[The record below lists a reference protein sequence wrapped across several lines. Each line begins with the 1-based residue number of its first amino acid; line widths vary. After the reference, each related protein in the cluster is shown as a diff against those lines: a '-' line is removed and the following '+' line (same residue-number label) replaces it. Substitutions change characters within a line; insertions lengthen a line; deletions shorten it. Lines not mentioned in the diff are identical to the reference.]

1 MSCTNEQN
9 KNMKGII
16 LSMNNLPYK
25 RSSKESILQYAH
37 RLKEK
42 TFKEIL
48 LSDPNITD
56 EDRALLIAYY
66 NNPRSKGSLGQL
78 IEKHFFFYDIN
89 SKSEADFNEVG
100 IELKVTPYTIKSN
113 GSLRAKERLVL
124 TIINY
129 MKDYEEENFLKSHV
143 YEKCALMLLVYYLY
157 EPNKERLDYLI
168 NYIKLFQFPE
178 EDLEIIKNDY
188 KIIINKIKNGKAEE
202 ISEGDTN
209 YLGACTKG
217 ANANSL
223 REQPF
228 SNEKAMQR
236 AFCLKNSYMSY
247 IINHYIINKT
257 EEYESVI
264 KDSNILKEKTL
275 EQYIISKL
283 EPYYNQDIEFL
294 KNKFNIPYQ
303 VTNKSFTYLLA
314 KGMLEVVNEKI
325 EEFEKA
331 NIKIKAIRLR
341 PDGMPKE
348 SMSFPTFKYTEII
361 KENWLDSELYE
372 TFSTT
377 KYLFMIYQYIDENTL
392 IFKKAMFW
400 NVPEKDLNTEIKR
413 VWEDTIQKI
422 KNNEYDNLPK
432 ISESSI
438 LHVRP
443 HGQNSN
449 DTYPTPDGKRATKKC
464 FWLNASYIK
473 KQIEESED

>member
-1 MSCTNEQN
+1 MD
-9 KNMKGII
+9 
-16 LSMNNLPYK
+16 NLPYIK
-25 RSSKESILQYAH
+25 SSKESIENYALN
-37 RLKEK
+37 LKEK
-42 TFKEIL
+42 TFKDVL
-48 LSDPNITD
+48 LNDPNITN
-56 EDRALLIAYY
+56 EDRSLLFEYY

-89 SKSEADFNEVG
+89 SKSEADFNEAGV
-100 IELKVTPYTIKSN
+100 ELKVTPYTIKAN
-113 GSLRAKERLVL
+113 GDLRAKERLVL

-129 MKDYEEENFLKSHV
+129 MKDYEEEDFLRSHV
-143 YEKCALMLLVYYLY
+143 YEKCALMLLIYYLY
-157 EPNKERLDYLI
+157 EPNKDRLDYVI

-188 KIIINKIKNGKAEE
+188 KIIIDKIKKGKAEE

-228 SNEKAMQR
+228 SDKKAMQR

-247 IINHYIINKT
+247 ILNHYIVNKT
-257 EEYESVI
+257 EKYESVI
-264 KDSNILKEKTL
+264 KDAKILKEQTL

-283 EPYYNQDIEFL
+283 QPYYNQDIEFL
-294 KNKFNIPYQ
+294 KHKFNIPYK
-303 VTNKSFTYLLA
+303 VSNKSFTYLLA
-314 KGMLEVVNEKI
+314 KRMLEVVNEKI

-361 KENWLDSELYE
+361 NENWLDSELYE

-377 KYLFMIYQYIDENTL
+377 KYLFMIYQYLDDNTL

-413 VWEDTIQKI
+413 VWENTVEKI

-432 ISESSI
+432 ISESPI

-443 HGQNSN
+443 HGQNKN
-449 DTYPTPDGKRATKKC
+449 DTYPTLDGKNSTKKC

-473 KQIEESED
+473 KQIESEN

>member
-1 MSCTNEQN
+1 MD
-9 KNMKGII
+9 
-16 LSMNNLPYK
+16 NLPYIK
-25 RSSKESILQYAH
+25 SSKESIENYALN
-37 RLKEK
+37 LKEK
-42 TFKEIL
+42 TFKDVL
-48 LSDPNITD
+48 LNDPNITN
-56 EDRALLIAYY
+56 EDRSLLFEYY

-89 SKSEADFNEVG
+89 SKSEADFNEAGV
-100 IELKVTPYTIKSN
+100 ELKVTPYTIKAN
-113 GSLRAKERLVL
+113 GDLRAKERLVL

-129 MKDYEEENFLKSHV
+129 MKDYEEEDFLRSHV
-143 YEKCALMLLVYYLY
+143 YEKCALMLLIYYLY
-157 EPNKERLDYLI
+157 EPNKDRLDYVI

-188 KIIINKIKNGKAEE
+188 KIIIDKIKKGKAEE

-228 SNEKAMQR
+228 SDKKAMQR

-247 IINHYIINKT
+247 ILNHYIVNKT
-257 EEYESVI
+257 EKYESVI
-264 KDSNILKEKTL
+264 KDAKILKEQTL

-283 EPYYNQDIEFL
+283 QPYYNQDIEFL
-294 KNKFNIPYQ
+294 KHKFNIPYQ
-303 VTNKSFTYLLA
+303 ASNKSFTYLLA

-348 SMSFPTFKYTEII
+348 SMSFPTFKYTEIV
-361 KENWLDSELYE
+361 KEDWLDSELYE

-377 KYLFMIYQYIDENTL
+377 RYLFMIYQYLDENTL
-392 IFKKAMFW
+392 ILKKAMFW

-413 VWEDTIQKI
+413 VWEDTVKKI
-422 KNNEYDNLPK
+422 RNNEYDNLPK
-432 ISESSI
+432 ISESPI

-443 HGQNSN
+443 HARNAK
-449 DTYPTPDGKRATKKC
+449 DTYPTLDGKKAIKKC
-464 FWLNASYIK
+464 FWLNANYIK
-473 KQIEESED
+473 QQIEN

>member
-1 MSCTNEQN
+1 MD
-9 KNMKGII
+9 
-16 LSMNNLPYK
+16 NLPYK
-25 RSSKESILQYAH
+25 RSSKESIVQYALN
-37 RLKEK
+37 LKEK
-42 TFKEIL
+42 TFKDVL
-48 LSDPNITD
+48 LNDPNITD
-56 EDRALLIAYY
+56 EDRAVLFEYY
-66 NNPRSKGSLGQL
+66 NNPKSKGSLGQL

-89 SKSEADFNEVG
+89 SNSEADFNEAGV
-100 IELKVTPYTIKSN
+100 ELKVTPYTIKSN
-113 GSLRAKERLVL
+113 GDLRAKERLVL

-129 MKDYEEENFLKSHV
+129 MKDYKEEDFLKSHV
-143 YEKCALMLLVYYLY
+143 YEKCALMLLIYYLY

-168 NYIKLFQFPE
+168 NYVKLFQFPE

-188 KIIINKIKNGKAEE
+188 KIIIDKIKNGKAEE

-228 SNEKAMQR
+228 STEKAMQR

-247 IINHYIINKT
+247 ILNHYIVNKT
-257 EEYESVI
+257 EKYETVI
-264 KDSNILKEKTL
+264 KDANILKEQTL

-283 EPYYNQDIEFL
+283 KPYYNQDIEFL
-294 KNKFNIPYQ
+294 KHKFNIPYQ
-303 VTNKSFTYLLA
+303 ITNKSFTYLLA

-348 SMSFPTFKYTEII
+348 SMSFPTFKYTEIV
-361 KENWLDSELYE
+361 KETWLDSELYE

-377 KYLFMIYQYIDENTL
+377 KYLFMIYQYEDENTL

-413 VWEDTIQKI
+413 VWEDTIERI
-422 KNNEYDNLPK
+422 KNNEYDNLPR
-432 ISESSI
+432 ISESPI

-443 HGQNSN
+443 HSRNAQ
-449 DTYPTPDGKRATKKC
+449 DTYLTLDGKQAIKKC

-473 KQIEESED
+473 QQIESEI

>member
-1 MSCTNEQN
+1 MTQ
-9 KNMKGII
+9 
-16 LSMNNLPYK
+16 LPYDK
-25 RSSKESILQYAH
+25 TSCKSIENYAMSL
-37 RLKEK
+37 REK
-42 TFKEIL
+42 TFRDVL
-48 LSDPNITD
+48 LNDPNITD
-56 EDRALLIAYY
+56 EDRTILFEYY
-66 NNPRSKGSLGQL
+66 NDYRTKGSLGQL

-89 SKSEADFNEVG
+89 NNSEADFNEAGV
-100 IELKVTPYTIKSN
+100 ELKVSPYIIKSN
-113 GSLRAKERLVL
+113 GDLRAKERLVL

-129 MKDYEEENFLKSHV
+129 MKDYEEDDFLKSHV
-143 YEKCALMLLVYYLY
+143 YEKCSLMLLIYYLY

-188 KIIINKIKNGKAEE
+188 KIIINKIKDGKAEE

-228 SNEKAMQR
+228 SNVKAMQR

-247 IINHYIINKT
+247 ILNHYIVNKT
-257 EEYESVI
+257 EEFESVV
-264 KDSNILKEKTL
+264 KNSNILKKQSL
-275 EQYIISKL
+275 ENYIISKL
-283 EPYYNQDIEFL
+283 KPYYNQDIEFL
-294 KNKFNIPYQ
+294 KNKFNIPYM
-303 VTNKSFTYLLA
+303 VSNKSFTYLLA
-314 KGMLEVVNEKI
+314 KGMLNVVNEKI

-348 SMSFPTFKYTEII
+348 SMSFPAFKYTEII
-361 KENWLDSELYE
+361 NEEWLDSELYE

-377 KYLFMIYQYIDENTL
+377 KYLFMIYQYIDDDTL

-400 NVPEKDLNTEIKR
+400 NVPQNDLNSEIKN
-413 VWEDTIQKI
+413 VWETTVERI

-438 LHVRP
+438 IHVRP
-443 HGQNSN
+443 HAQNSN
-449 DTYPTPDGKRATKKC
+449 DTYPTPDGKQAIKKC

>member
-1 MSCTNEQN
+1 MD
-9 KNMKGII
+9 
-16 LSMNNLPYK
+16 NLPYIK
-25 RSSKESILQYAH
+25 SSKESIENYALNL
-37 RLKEK
+37 REK
-42 TFKEIL
+42 TFRDVL
-48 LSDPNITD
+48 LNDPNITN
-56 EDRALLIAYY
+56 EHRRLLFKYY
-66 NNPRSKGSLGQL
+66 NNPKSKGSLGQL

-89 SKSEADFNEVG
+89 SKSEADFNEAGV
-100 IELKVTPYTIKSN
+100 ELKVTPYTIKAN
-113 GSLRAKERLVL
+113 GNLRAKERLVL

-129 MKDYEEENFLKSHV
+129 MKDYEEEDFLKSHV
-143 YEKCALMLLVYYLY
+143 YEKCALMLLIYYLY
-157 EPNKERLDYLI
+157 EPNKNRLDYMI

-188 KIIINKIKNGKAEE
+188 KTIIDKIKNGKAEE
-202 ISEGDTN
+202 ISESDTN

-228 SNEKAMQR
+228 SNKKAMQR

-247 IINHYIINKT
+247 ILNHYIVNKT
-257 EEYESVI
+257 EKYESVI
-264 KDSNILKEKTL
+264 KNVKVLKKQTL

-283 EPYYNQDIEFL
+283 QPYYNQNIEIL

-303 VTNKSFTYLLA
+303 VSNKSFTYLLA

-348 SMSFPTFKYTEII
+348 SMSFPNFKYTEII
-361 KENWLDSELYE
+361 KEKWLDSELYE

-377 KYLFMIYQYIDENTL
+377 KYLFMIYQYSDDNTL
-392 IFKKAMFW
+392 VFKKAMFW

-413 VWEDTIQKI
+413 VWENTVKKI
-422 KNNEYDNLPK
+422 KNNEYDDLPK
-432 ISESSI
+432 MSESPI

-443 HGQNSN
+443 HAKNAR
-449 DTYPTPDGKRATKKC
+449 DTYHTLDGKQVIKKC
-464 FWLNASYIK
+464 FWLNSSYIK
-473 KQIEESED
+473 QQIGGE

>member
-1 MSCTNEQN
+1 MD
-9 KNMKGII
+9 
-16 LSMNNLPYK
+16 NLPYIK
-25 RSSKESILQYAH
+25 SSKDSIAQYALN
-37 RLKEK
+37 LKEK
-42 TFKEIL
+42 TFKDVL
-48 LSDPNITD
+48 LNDPNITD
-56 EDRALLIAYY
+56 EDRAILFEYY

-89 SKSEADFNEVG
+89 SKSEADFNEAGV
-100 IELKVTPYTIKSN
+100 ELKVTPYTIKSN
-113 GSLRAKERLVL
+113 GDLRAKERLVL

-129 MKDYEEENFLKSHV
+129 MKDYEEEDFLKSHV
-143 YEKCALMLLVYYLY
+143 YEKCALMLLIYYLY

-178 EDLEIIKNDY
+178 EDLQIIKNDY
-188 KIIINKIKNGKAEE
+188 KIIIDKIKSGKAAE

-247 IINHYIINKT
+247 ILNHYIVNKT

-264 KDSNILKEKTL
+264 KDANILKEKTL

-283 EPYYNQDIEFL
+283 ELYYNQDIEFL
-294 KNKFNIPYQ
+294 KHKFDIPYK

-314 KGMLEVVNEKI
+314 KRMLEVVNEKI

-377 KYLFMIYQYIDENTL
+377 KYLFMVYQYIDDDTL

-413 VWEDTIQKI
+413 VWTETVSRI

-443 HGQNSN
+443 HGQNAN
-449 DTYPTPDGKRATKKC
+449 DTYPTPDGKKATKKC

-473 KQIEESED
+473 KQIESEN

>member
-1 MSCTNEQN
+1 MD
-9 KNMKGII
+9 
-16 LSMNNLPYK
+16 NLPYIK
-25 RSSKESILQYAH
+25 SSKESIENYALN
-37 RLKEK
+37 LKEK
-42 TFKEIL
+42 TFKDVL
-48 LSDPNITD
+48 LNDPNITN
-56 EDRALLIAYY
+56 EDRSLLFEYY

-89 SKSEADFNEVG
+89 SKSEADFNEAGV
-100 IELKVTPYTIKSN
+100 ELKVTPYTIKAN
-113 GSLRAKERLVL
+113 GDLRAKERLVL

-129 MKDYEEENFLKSHV
+129 MKDYEEEDFLRSHV
-143 YEKCALMLLVYYLY
+143 YEKCALMLLIYYLY
-157 EPNKERLDYLI
+157 EPNKNRLDYII

-188 KIIINKIKNGKAEE
+188 KIIIDKIKKGKAEE

-228 SNEKAMQR
+228 SDKKAMQR
-236 AFCLKNSYMSY
+236 AFCLKTSY
-247 IINHYIINKT
+247 ISYILNHYIVNKT
-257 EEYESVI
+257 EKYESVI
-264 KDSNILKEKTL
+264 KDAKILKEQTL

-283 EPYYNQDIEFL
+283 QPYYNQDIEFL
-294 KNKFNIPYQ
+294 KHKFNIPYQ
-303 VTNKSFTYLLA
+303 VSNKSFTYLLA

-361 KENWLDSELYE
+361 NENWLDSELYE

-377 KYLFMIYQYIDENTL
+377 KYLFMIYQYLDDNTL
-392 IFKKAMFW
+392 VFKKAMFW

-413 VWEDTIQKI
+413 VWENTVEKI

-432 ISESSI
+432 ISESPI

-443 HGQNSN
+443 HGQNKN
-449 DTYPTPDGKRATKKC
+449 DTYPTLDGKNFTKKC

-473 KQIEESED
+473 KQIESEN

>member
-1 MSCTNEQN
+1 MD
-9 KNMKGII
+9 
-16 LSMNNLPYK
+16 NLPYIK
-25 RSSKESILQYAH
+25 SSKESIENYALNL
-37 RLKEK
+37 REK
-42 TFKEIL
+42 TFKDVL
-48 LSDPNITD
+48 LNDPNITN
-56 EDRALLIAYY
+56 EDRSLLFEYY

-89 SKSEADFNEVG
+89 SKSEADFNEAGV
-100 IELKVTPYTIKSN
+100 ELKVTPYTKKAN
-113 GSLRAKERLVL
+113 GDLRAKERLVL

-129 MKDYEEENFLKSHV
+129 MKDYEEEDFLKSHV
-143 YEKCALMLLVYYLY
+143 YEKCALMLLIYYLY
-157 EPNKERLDYLI
+157 EPNKDRLDYVI

-188 KIIINKIKNGKAEE
+188 KIIIDKIKKGKAEE

-228 SNEKAMQR
+228 SDKKAMQR

-247 IINHYIINKT
+247 ILNHYIVNKT
-257 EEYESVI
+257 EKYESVI
-264 KDSNILKEKTL
+264 KDAKILREQTL

-283 EPYYNQDIEFL
+283 QPYYNQDIEFL
-294 KNKFNIPYQ
+294 KHKFNIPYQ
-303 VTNKSFTYLLA
+303 VSNKSFTYLLA

-361 KENWLDSELYE
+361 NENWLDSELYE

-377 KYLFMIYQYIDENTL
+377 KYLFMIYQYLDDNTL
-392 IFKKAMFW
+392 VFKKAMFW

-413 VWEDTIQKI
+413 VWENTVEKI

-432 ISESSI
+432 ISESPI

-443 HGQNSN
+443 HGQNKN
-449 DTYPTPDGKRATKKC
+449 DTYPTLDGKNSTKKC

-473 KQIEESED
+473 QQIEEN

>member
-1 MSCTNEQN
+1 MD
-9 KNMKGII
+9 
-16 LSMNNLPYK
+16 NLPYIK
-25 RSSKESILQYAH
+25 NSKESIENYALNL
-37 RLKEK
+37 REK
-42 TFKEIL
+42 TFKDVL
-48 LSDPNITD
+48 LNDPNITN
-56 EDRALLIAYY
+56 EDRSLLFEYY

-89 SKSEADFNEVG
+89 SKSEADFNEAGV
-100 IELKVTPYTIKSN
+100 ELKVTPYTIKAN
-113 GSLRAKERLVL
+113 GDLRAKERLVL

-129 MKDYEEENFLKSHV
+129 MKDYEEEDFLRSHV
-143 YEKCALMLLVYYLY
+143 YEKCALMLLIYYLY
-157 EPNKERLDYLI
+157 EPNKDRLDYVI
-168 NYIKLFQFPE
+168 NYIKLFQIPE

-188 KIIINKIKNGKAEE
+188 KIIIDKIKKGKAEE

-228 SNEKAMQR
+228 SDKKAMQR

-247 IINHYIINKT
+247 ILNHYIVNKT
-257 EEYESVI
+257 EKYESVI
-264 KDSNILKEKTL
+264 KDAKILKEQTL

-283 EPYYNQDIEFL
+283 QPYYNQDIEFL
-294 KNKFNIPYQ
+294 KHKFNIPYQ
-303 VTNKSFTYLLA
+303 ASNKSFTYLLA

-348 SMSFPTFKYTEII
+348 SMSFPTFKYTEIV
-361 KENWLDSELYE
+361 KEDWLDSELYE

-377 KYLFMIYQYIDENTL
+377 RYLFMIYQYLDENTL

-413 VWEDTIQKI
+413 VWEDTVKKI
-422 KNNEYDNLPK
+422 RNNEYDNLPK
-432 ISESSI
+432 ISESPI

-443 HGQNSN
+443 HARNAK
-449 DTYPTPDGKRATKKC
+449 DTYPTLDGKKAIKKC
-464 FWLNASYIK
+464 FWLNANYIK
-473 KQIEESED
+473 QQIEN

>member
-1 MSCTNEQN
+1 
-9 KNMKGII
+9 
-16 LSMNNLPYK
+16 MNNFPYDRTSK
-25 RSSKESILQYAH
+25 SSIEKYALD
-37 RLKEK
+37 LKSK
-42 TFKEIL
+42 TFKDVIINN
-48 LSDPNITD
+48 PNID
-56 EDRALLIAYY
+56 NEEKALWIEHY
-66 NNPRSKGSLGQL
+66 NNPRNKGNLGNL
-78 IEKHFFFYDIN
+78 IEKHYFFYDN
-89 SKSEADFNEVG
+89 NTSPEPDFNEAGV
-100 IELKVTPYTIKSN
+100 ELKVTPYLVKSN
-113 GSLRAKERLVL
+113 GDLKAKERLVL

-143 YEKCALMLLVYYLY
+143 YEKCALMLLIYYLY
-157 EPNKERLDYLI
+157 EQNKERLDYLI

-188 KIIINKIKNGKAEE
+188 KIIIDKIKNGKAEE
-202 ISEGDTN
+202 ISESDTN
-209 YLGACTKG
+209 YLAACTKG

-228 SNEKAMQR
+228 STQKAMQR

-247 IINHYIINKT
+247 ILNHYLVNKT

-264 KDSNILKEKTL
+264 KDTSILKEQTL
-275 EQYIISKL
+275 EQYIIKKL

-294 KNKFNIPYQ
+294 KNKFDIPYQ

-314 KGMLEVVNEKI
+314 KGMLEVINEKI

-331 NIKIKAIRLR
+331 NIKVKAIRLR

-348 SMSFPTFKYTEII
+348 SMSFPAFKYTEIV
-361 KENWLDSELYE
+361 KETWLDSELYE

-377 KYLFMIYQYIDENTL
+377 KYLFMIYQYLDDNTL

-413 VWEDTIQKI
+413 VWEETILRI
-422 KNNEYDNLPK
+422 KNNDYDNLPK

-443 HGQNSN
+443 HARNAH
-449 DTYPTPDGKRATKKC
+449 DTYPTLDGKKAIKKC
-464 FWLNASYIK
+464 FWLNADYIK
-473 KQIEESED
+473 KQIEGD

>member
-1 MSCTNEQN
+1 MD
-9 KNMKGII
+9 
-16 LSMNNLPYK
+16 NLPYIK
-25 RSSKESILQYAH
+25 SSKESIENYALN
-37 RLKEK
+37 LKEK
-42 TFKEIL
+42 TFKDVL
-48 LSDPNITD
+48 LNDPNITN
-56 EDRALLIAYY
+56 EDRSLLFEYY

-89 SKSEADFNEVG
+89 SKSEADFNEAGV
-100 IELKVTPYTIKSN
+100 ELKVTPYTKKAN
-113 GSLRAKERLVL
+113 GDLRAKERLVL

-129 MKDYEEENFLKSHV
+129 MKDYEEEDFLRSHV
-143 YEKCALMLLVYYLY
+143 YEKCALMLLIYYLY
-157 EPNKERLDYLI
+157 EPNKDRLDYVI

-188 KIIINKIKNGKAEE
+188 KIIIDKIKKGKAEE

-228 SNEKAMQR
+228 SDKKAMQR

-247 IINHYIINKT
+247 ILNHYIVNKT
-257 EEYESVI
+257 EKYESVI
-264 KDSNILKEKTL
+264 KDAKILKEQTL

-283 EPYYNQDIEFL
+283 QPYYNQDIEFL
-294 KNKFNIPYQ
+294 KHKFNIPYQ
-303 VTNKSFTYLLA
+303 ASNKSFTYLLA

-348 SMSFPTFKYTEII
+348 SMSFPTFKYTEIV
-361 KENWLDSELYE
+361 KEDWLDSELYE

-377 KYLFMIYQYIDENTL
+377 RYLFMIYQYLDENTL

-413 VWEDTIQKI
+413 VWEDTVKKI
-422 KNNEYDNLPK
+422 RNNEYDNLPK
-432 ISESSI
+432 ISESPI

-443 HGQNSN
+443 HARNAK
-449 DTYPTPDGKRATKKC
+449 DTYPTLDGKKAIKKC
-464 FWLNASYIK
+464 FWLNANYIK
-473 KQIEESED
+473 QQIEN

>member
-1 MSCTNEQN
+1 MD
-9 KNMKGII
+9 
-16 LSMNNLPYK
+16 NLPYIK
-25 RSSKESILQYAH
+25 SSKESIENYALNL
-37 RLKEK
+37 REK
-42 TFKEIL
+42 TFKDVL
-48 LSDPNITD
+48 LNDPNITN
-56 EDRALLIAYY
+56 EDRSLLFEYY

-89 SKSEADFNEVG
+89 SKSEADFNEAGV
-100 IELKVTPYTIKSN
+100 ELKVTPYTKKAN
-113 GSLRAKERLVL
+113 GDLRAKERLVL

-129 MKDYEEENFLKSHV
+129 MKDYEEEDFLKSHV
-143 YEKCALMLLVYYLY
+143 YEKCALMLLIYYLY
-157 EPNKERLDYLI
+157 ESNKDRLDYVI

-188 KIIINKIKNGKAEE
+188 KIIIDKIKKGKAEE

-228 SNEKAMQR
+228 SDKKAMQR

-247 IINHYIINKT
+247 ILNHYIVNKT
-257 EEYESVI
+257 EKYESVI
-264 KDSNILKEKTL
+264 KDAKILREQTL

-283 EPYYNQDIEFL
+283 QPYYNQDIEFL
-294 KNKFNIPYQ
+294 KHKFNIPYQ
-303 VTNKSFTYLLA
+303 VSNKSFTYLLA

-361 KENWLDSELYE
+361 NKNWLDSELYE

-377 KYLFMIYQYIDENTL
+377 KYLFMIYQYLDDNTL
-392 IFKKAMFW
+392 VFKKAMFW

-413 VWEDTIQKI
+413 VWENTVEKI

-432 ISESSI
+432 ISESPI

-443 HGQNSN
+443 HGQNKN
-449 DTYPTPDGKRATKKC
+449 DTYPTLDGKNSTKKC

-473 KQIEESED
+473 QQIEEN

>member
-1 MSCTNEQN
+1 MD
-9 KNMKGII
+9 
-16 LSMNNLPYK
+16 NLPYIK
-25 RSSKESILQYAH
+25 SSKESIENYALN
-37 RLKEK
+37 LKEK
-42 TFKEIL
+42 TFKYVL
-48 LSDPNITD
+48 LNYPNITN
-56 EDRALLIAYY
+56 EDRSLLFEYY

-89 SKSEADFNEVG
+89 SKSEADFNEAGV
-100 IELKVTPYTIKSN
+100 ELKVTPYTIKAN
-113 GSLRAKERLVL
+113 GDLRAKERLVL

-129 MKDYEEENFLKSHV
+129 MKDYEEEDFLRSHV
-143 YEKCALMLLVYYLY
+143 YEKCALMLLIYYLY
-157 EPNKERLDYLI
+157 EPNKDRLDYVI

-188 KIIINKIKNGKAEE
+188 KIIIDKIKNGKAEE
-202 ISEGDTN
+202 ISESDTN

-223 REQPF
+223 RDQPF
-228 SNEKAMQR
+228 STEKAMQR

-247 IINHYIINKT
+247 IINHYIVNKT

-264 KDSNILKEKTL
+264 KDANILKEQTL

-294 KNKFNIPYQ
+294 KHKFNIPYQ

-314 KGMLEVVNEKI
+314 KSMLEVVNEKI

-348 SMSFPTFKYTEII
+348 SMSFPTFKYTEIV
-361 KENWLDSELYE
+361 KETWLDSELYE

-377 KYLFMIYQYIDENTL
+377 KYLFMIYQYVDEDTL

-413 VWEDTIQKI
+413 VWENTIERI
-422 KNNEYDNLPK
+422 KNNEYDNLPR
-432 ISESSI
+432 ISESPI

-443 HGQNSN
+443 HARNAQ
-449 DTYPTPDGKRATKKC
+449 DTYLTLDGKQAIKKC

-473 KQIEESED
+473 QQIESEN

>member
-1 MSCTNEQN
+1 MD
-9 KNMKGII
+9 
-16 LSMNNLPYK
+16 NLPYV
-25 RSSKESILQYAH
+25 RSSKESIIQYALN
-37 RLKEK
+37 LKEK
-42 TFKEIL
+42 TFKDVL
-48 LSDPNITD
+48 LNDPNITD
-56 EDRALLIAYY
+56 EDRALLFEYY

-89 SKSEADFNEVG
+89 SKSEADFNEAGV
-100 IELKVTPYTIKSN
+100 ELKVTPYTKKAN
-113 GSLRAKERLVL
+113 GDLRAKERLVL

-129 MKDYEEENFLKSHV
+129 MKDYAEEDFLKSHV
-143 YEKCALMLLVYYLY
+143 YEKCALMLLIYYLY
-157 EPNKERLDYLI
+157 EPNKDRLDYVI
-168 NYIKLFQFPE
+168 NYIKIFQIPE

-188 KIIINKIKNGKAEE
+188 KIIIDKIKNGKAEE

-228 SNEKAMQR
+228 SDKKAMQR

-247 IINHYIINKT
+247 ILNHYIVNKA
-257 EEYESVI
+257 EKYESVI
-264 KDSNILKEKTL
+264 KDAKILREQTL
-275 EQYIISKL
+275 EQYIINKL
-283 EPYYNQDIEFL
+283 QPYYNQDIEFL
-294 KNKFNIPYQ
+294 KHKFNIPYQ
-303 VTNKSFTYLLA
+303 ASNKSFTYLLA

-361 KENWLDSELYE
+361 NENWLGSELYE

-377 KYLFMIYQYIDENTL
+377 KYLFMIYQYLDDNTL
-392 IFKKAMFW
+392 VFKKAMFW

-413 VWEDTIQKI
+413 VWEETVMRI
-422 KNNEYDNLPK
+422 KQNKYDSLPK
-432 ISESSI
+432 ISESTI

-443 HGQNSN
+443 HAQNSN
-449 DTYPTPDGKRATKKC
+449 DTYPTLDGKNAIKKC
-464 FWLNASYIK
+464 FWLNANYIK
-473 KQIEESED
+473 KQIEEN

>member
-1 MSCTNEQN
+1 MD
-9 KNMKGII
+9 
-16 LSMNNLPYK
+16 NLPYIK
-25 RSSKESILQYAH
+25 SSKESIENYALNL
-37 RLKEK
+37 REK
-42 TFKEIL
+42 TFKDVL
-48 LSDPNITD
+48 LNDPNITN
-56 EDRALLIAYY
+56 EDRSLLFEYY
-66 NNPRSKGSLGQL
+66 NNPKSKGSLGQL

-89 SKSEADFNEVG
+89 SKSEADFNEAGV
-100 IELKVTPYTIKSN
+100 ELKVTPYTKKAN
-113 GSLRAKERLVL
+113 GNLRAKERLVL

-129 MKDYEEENFLKSHV
+129 MKDYEEEDFLKSHV
-143 YEKCALMLLVYYLY
+143 YEKCALMLLIYYLY
-157 EPNKERLDYLI
+157 EPNKNRLDYII

-188 KIIINKIKNGKAEE
+188 KIIIDKIKKGKAEE

-228 SNEKAMQR
+228 SDKKAMQR

-247 IINHYIINKT
+247 ILNRYIVNKT
-257 EEYESVI
+257 EKYESVI
-264 KDSNILKEKTL
+264 KDAKILKEQTL

-283 EPYYNQDIEFL
+283 QPYYNQDIEFL
-294 KNKFNIPYQ
+294 KHKFNIPYK
-303 VTNKSFTYLLA
+303 VSNKSFTYLLA
-314 KGMLEVVNEKI
+314 KRMLEVVNEKI

-361 KENWLDSELYE
+361 NENWLDSELYE

-377 KYLFMIYQYIDENTL
+377 KYLFMIYQYLDDNTL

-413 VWEDTIQKI
+413 VWENTVEKI
-422 KNNEYDNLPK
+422 KNNKYDNLPK
-432 ISESSI
+432 ISESPI

-443 HGQNSN
+443 HGQNKN
-449 DTYPTPDGKRATKKC
+449 DTYPTLDGKNSTKKC

-473 KQIEESED
+473 KQIESEN

>member
-1 MSCTNEQN
+1 MD
-9 KNMKGII
+9 
-16 LSMNNLPYK
+16 NLPYIK
-25 RSSKESILQYAH
+25 SSKESIENYALN
-37 RLKEK
+37 LKEK
-42 TFKEIL
+42 TFKDVL
-48 LSDPNITD
+48 LNDPNITN
-56 EDRALLIAYY
+56 EDRSLLFEYY

-89 SKSEADFNEVG
+89 SKSEADFNEAGV
-100 IELKVTPYTIKSN
+100 ELKVTPYTIKAN
-113 GSLRAKERLVL
+113 GDLRAKERLVL

-129 MKDYEEENFLKSHV
+129 MKDYEEEDFLRSHV
-143 YEKCALMLLVYYLY
+143 YEKCALMLLIYYLY
-157 EPNKERLDYLI
+157 EPNKYRLDYVI

-188 KIIINKIKNGKAEE
+188 KIIIDKIKNGKAEE
-202 ISEGDTN
+202 ISESDTN

-228 SNEKAMQR
+228 SDKKAMQR

-247 IINHYIINKT
+247 ILNHYIVNKT
-257 EEYESVI
+257 EKYESVI
-264 KDSNILKEKTL
+264 KDAKILKEQTL

-283 EPYYNQDIEFL
+283 QPYYNQDIEFL
-294 KNKFNIPYQ
+294 KHKFNIPYQ
-303 VTNKSFTYLLA
+303 ASNKSFTYLLA
-314 KGMLEVVNEKI
+314 KGMLEVINEKI

-348 SMSFPTFKYTEII
+348 SMSFPTFKYTEIV
-361 KENWLDSELYE
+361 KEDWLDSELYE

-377 KYLFMIYQYIDENTL
+377 RYLFMIYQYLDENTL

-413 VWEDTIQKI
+413 VWEDTVKKI
-422 KNNEYDNLPK
+422 RNNEYDNLPK
-432 ISESSI
+432 ISESPI

-443 HGQNSN
+443 HARNAK
-449 DTYPTPDGKRATKKC
+449 DTYPTLDGKKAIKKC
-464 FWLNASYIK
+464 FWLNANYIK
-473 KQIEESED
+473 QQIEN

>member
-1 MSCTNEQN
+1 MD
-9 KNMKGII
+9 
-16 LSMNNLPYK
+16 NLPYIK
-25 RSSKESILQYAH
+25 SSKESIENYALN
-37 RLKEK
+37 LKEK
-42 TFKEIL
+42 TFKDVL
-48 LSDPNITD
+48 LNDPNITN
-56 EDRALLIAYY
+56 EDRSLLFEYY

-89 SKSEADFNEVG
+89 SKSEADFNEAGV
-100 IELKVTPYTIKSN
+100 ELKVTPYTIKAN
-113 GSLRAKERLVL
+113 GDLRAKERLVL

-129 MKDYEEENFLKSHV
+129 MKDYKEEDFLRSHV
-143 YEKCALMLLVYYLY
+143 YEKCALMLLIYYLY
-157 EPNKERLDYLI
+157 EPNKDRLDYVI

-188 KIIINKIKNGKAEE
+188 KIIIDKIKKGKAEE

-228 SNEKAMQR
+228 SDKKAMQR

-247 IINHYIINKT
+247 ILNHYIVNKT
-257 EEYESVI
+257 DEYESVI
-264 KDSNILKEKTL
+264 KDSNILKKQSL
-275 EQYIISKL
+275 EEYIISKL

-294 KNKFNIPYQ
+294 KHKFNIPYT
-303 VTNKSFTYLLA
+303 VNNKSFTYLLA
-314 KGMLEVVNEKI
+314 KGMLNVVNEKI

-331 NIKIKAIRLR
+331 NIKIKAIRLKA
-341 PDGMPKE
+341 DGTPKE
-348 SMSFPTFKYTEII
+348 SISFPSFKYTEIV
-361 KENWLDSELYE
+361 KEEWPNSELYE

-377 KYLFMIYQYIDENTL
+377 KYLFMIYQFLDDNTL

-413 VWEDTIQKI
+413 VWEETVMRI
-422 KNNEYDNLPK
+422 KQNKYDSLPK
-432 ISESSI
+432 ISESTI

-443 HGQNSN
+443 HAQNSN
-449 DTYPTPDGKRATKKC
+449 DTYPTLDGKNAIKKC
-464 FWLNASYIK
+464 FWLNANYIK
-473 KQIEESED
+473 KQIEEN

>member
-1 MSCTNEQN
+1 MN
-9 KNMKGII
+9 K
-16 LSMNNLPYK
+16 LPYDK
-25 RSSKESILQYAH
+25 TSSDSIETYALT
-37 RLKEK
+37 LKEK
-42 TFKEIL
+42 TFKDVL
-48 LSDPNITD
+48 LNDPNITN
-56 EDRALLIAYY
+56 EDRALLFEYY

-89 SKSEADFNEVG
+89 SKSEADFNEAGV
-100 IELKVTPYTIKSN
+100 ELKVTPYTIKAN
-113 GSLRAKERLVL
+113 GDLRAKERLVL

-129 MKDYEEENFLKSHV
+129 MKDYTEADFLKSHV
-143 YEKCALMLLVYYLY
+143 YEKCELMLLIYYLY

-168 NYIKLFQFPE
+168 NYIKLFKFPA
-178 EDLEIIKNDY
+178 EDLEIIKKDY
-188 KIIINKIKNGKAEE
+188 KIIIDKIKAGKAEE
-202 ISEGDTN
+202 ISESDTN

-223 REQPF
+223 REQPY
-228 SNEKAMQR
+228 SDVKAMQR
-236 AFCLKNSYMSY
+236 AFCLKSSYMSY
-247 IINHYIINKT
+247 ILNHYIVNKT

-264 KDSNILKEKTL
+264 KDASILKEQTL
-275 EQYIISKL
+275 EQYIINKL
-283 EPYYNQDIEFL
+283 KVYYNQDIEFL
-294 KNKFNIPYQ
+294 KLKFNIPYQ

-314 KGMLEVVNEKI
+314 KCMLDVVNEKI

-348 SMSFPTFKYTEII
+348 SMSFPTFKYTEIV

-377 KYLFMIYQYIDENTL
+377 KYLFMIYQYIDDDTL

-400 NVPEKDLNTEIKR
+400 NVPEKDLNSEIKR
-413 VWEDTIQKI
+413 VWENTVEKI
-422 KNNEYDNLPK
+422 RNNEYDNLPK
-432 ISESSI
+432 ISESPI

-443 HGQNSN
+443 HAQNRN
-449 DTYPTPDGKRATKKC
+449 DTYPTLDGKQAIKKC

>member
-1 MSCTNEQN
+1 MD
-9 KNMKGII
+9 K
-16 LSMNNLPYK
+16 LPYIK
-25 RSSKESILQYAH
+25 SSKESITQYALN
-37 RLKEK
+37 LKGK
-42 TFKEIL
+42 TFKYVL
-48 LSDPNITD
+48 LNDPNITEKD
-56 EDRALLIAYY
+56 KIALFEYY
-66 NNPRSKGSLGQL
+66 NNPKSKGSLGQL

-89 SKSEADFNEVG
+89 SKSEADFNEAG
-100 IELKVTPYTIKSN
+100 IELKVTPYTVKSN
-113 GSLRAKERLVL
+113 GDLRAKERLVL

-129 MKDYEEENFLKSHV
+129 MKDYKEENFLKSHV
-143 YEKCALMLLVYYLY
+143 YEKCALMLLVYYLH
-157 EPNKERLDYLI
+157 EPNKDRLDYLI

-188 KIIINKIKNGKAEE
+188 KIIIDKIKSGKADE

-217 ANANSL
+217 ANATSL

-228 SNEKAMQR
+228 SNKKAMQR
-236 AFCLKNSYMSY
+236 AFCLKTSYMSY
-247 IINHYIINKT
+247 ILNHYIVNKT
-257 EEYESVI
+257 DEYEAVI
-264 KDSNILKEKTL
+264 KDANILKEQTL
-275 EQYIISKL
+275 EQYIINKL
-283 EPYYNQDIEFL
+283 EPYYNQNIEFL
-294 KNKFNIPYQ
+294 RQKFNIPYQ

-314 KGMLEVVNEKI
+314 KGMLEIVNEKI

-348 SMSFPTFKYTEII
+348 SMSFPSFKYTEIV

-372 TFSTT
+372 AFSTN
-377 KYLFMIYQYIDENTL
+377 KYLFMIYQYIDKNTL

-413 VWEDTIQKI
+413 VWENTIKRI
-422 KNNEYDNLPK
+422 KNNEYNNLPK
-432 ISESSI
+432 ISESHI

-443 HGQNSN
+443 HARNAQ
-449 DTYPTPDGKRATKKC
+449 DTYPTLDGKKAIKKC

-473 KQIEESED
+473 QQIEKD

>member
-1 MSCTNEQN
+1 MD
-9 KNMKGII
+9 
-16 LSMNNLPYK
+16 NLPYIK
-25 RSSKESILQYAH
+25 SSKESIENYALN
-37 RLKEK
+37 LKEK
-42 TFKEIL
+42 TFKDVL
-48 LSDPNITD
+48 LNDPNITN
-56 EDRALLIAYY
+56 EDRSLLFEYY

-89 SKSEADFNEVG
+89 SKSEADFNEAGV
-100 IELKVTPYTIKSN
+100 ELKVTPYTIKAN
-113 GSLRAKERLVL
+113 GDLRAKERLVL

-129 MKDYEEENFLKSHV
+129 MKDYEEEDFLRSHV
-143 YEKCALMLLVYYLY
+143 YEKCALMLLIYYLY
-157 EPNKERLDYLI
+157 EPNKDRLDYVI

-188 KIIINKIKNGKAEE
+188 KIIIDKIKKGKAEE

-228 SNEKAMQR
+228 SDKKAMQR

-247 IINHYIINKT
+247 ILNHYIVNKT
-257 EEYESVI
+257 EKYESVI
-264 KDSNILKEKTL
+264 KDAKILKEQTL

-283 EPYYNQDIEFL
+283 QPYYNQDIEFL
-294 KNKFNIPYQ
+294 KHKFNIPYQ
-303 VTNKSFTYLLA
+303 ASNKSFTYLLA

-348 SMSFPTFKYTEII
+348 SMSFPTFKYTEIV
-361 KENWLDSELYE
+361 KEDWLDSELYE
-372 TFSTT
+372 TFSTNR
-377 KYLFMIYQYIDENTL
+377 YLFMIYQYLDENTL

-413 VWEDTIQKI
+413 VWEDTVKKI
-422 KNNEYDNLPK
+422 RNNEYDNLPK
-432 ISESSI
+432 ISESPI

-443 HGQNSN
+443 HARNAK
-449 DTYPTPDGKRATKKC
+449 DTYPTLDGKKAIKKC
-464 FWLNASYIK
+464 FWLNANYIK
-473 KQIEESED
+473 QQIEN

>member
-1 MSCTNEQN
+1 MD
-9 KNMKGII
+9 
-16 LSMNNLPYK
+16 NLPYIK
-25 RSSKESILQYAH
+25 SSKESIENYALN
-37 RLKEK
+37 LKEK
-42 TFKEIL
+42 TFKDVL
-48 LSDPNITD
+48 LNDPNITN
-56 EDRALLIAYY
+56 EDRSLLFEYY

-89 SKSEADFNEVG
+89 SKSEADFNEAGV
-100 IELKVTPYTIKSN
+100 ELKVTPYTIKAN
-113 GSLRAKERLVL
+113 GDLRAKERLVL

-129 MKDYEEENFLKSHV
+129 MKDYEEEDFLRSHV
-143 YEKCALMLLVYYLY
+143 YEKCALMLLIYYLY
-157 EPNKERLDYLI
+157 EPNKDRLDYVT

-188 KIIINKIKNGKAEE
+188 KIIIDKIKKGKAEE

-228 SNEKAMQR
+228 SDKKAMQR

-247 IINHYIINKT
+247 ILNHYIVNKT
-257 EEYESVI
+257 EKYESVI
-264 KDSNILKEKTL
+264 KDAKILKEQTL

-283 EPYYNQDIEFL
+283 QPYYNQDIEFL
-294 KNKFNIPYQ
+294 KHKFNIPYQ
-303 VTNKSFTYLLA
+303 ASNKSFTYLLA

-348 SMSFPTFKYTEII
+348 SMSFPTFKYTEIV
-361 KENWLDSELYE
+361 KEDWLDSKLYE

-377 KYLFMIYQYIDENTL
+377 RYLFMIYQYLDENTL

-413 VWEDTIQKI
+413 VWEDTVKKI
-422 KNNEYDNLPK
+422 RNNEYDNLPK
-432 ISESSI
+432 ISESPI

-443 HGQNSN
+443 HARNAK
-449 DTYPTPDGKRATKKC
+449 DTYPTLDGKKAIKKC
-464 FWLNASYIK
+464 FWLNANYIK
-473 KQIEESED
+473 QQIEN

>member
-1 MSCTNEQN
+1 MD
-9 KNMKGII
+9 
-16 LSMNNLPYK
+16 NLPYIK
-25 RSSKESILQYAH
+25 SSKESIENYALN
-37 RLKEK
+37 LKEK
-42 TFKEIL
+42 TFKDVL
-48 LSDPNITD
+48 LNDPNITN
-56 EDRALLIAYY
+56 EDRSLLFEYY

-89 SKSEADFNEVG
+89 SKSEADFNEAGV
-100 IELKVTPYTIKSN
+100 ELKVTPYTIKAN
-113 GSLRAKERLVL
+113 GDLRAKERLVL

-129 MKDYEEENFLKSHV
+129 MKDYEEEDFLRSHV
-143 YEKCALMLLVYYLY
+143 YEKCALMLLIYYLY
-157 EPNKERLDYLI
+157 EPNKYRLDYVI

-188 KIIINKIKNGKAEE
+188 KIIIDKIKKGKAEE

-228 SNEKAMQR
+228 SDKKAMQR

-247 IINHYIINKT
+247 ILNHYIVNKT
-257 EEYESVI
+257 EKYESVI
-264 KDSNILKEKTL
+264 KDAKILKEQTL

-283 EPYYNQDIEFL
+283 QPYYNQDIEFL
-294 KNKFNIPYQ
+294 KHKFNIPYQ
-303 VTNKSFTYLLA
+303 ASNKSFTYLLA
-314 KGMLEVVNEKI
+314 KGMLEVINEKI

-348 SMSFPTFKYTEII
+348 SMSFPTFKYTEIV
-361 KENWLDSELYE
+361 KEDWLDSELYE

-377 KYLFMIYQYIDENTL
+377 RYLFMIYQYLDENTL

-413 VWEDTIQKI
+413 VWEDTVKKI
-422 KNNEYDNLPK
+422 RNNEYDNLPK
-432 ISESSI
+432 ISESPI

-443 HGQNSN
+443 HARNAK
-449 DTYPTPDGKRATKKC
+449 DTYPTLDGKKAIKKC
-464 FWLNASYIK
+464 FWLNANYIK
-473 KQIEESED
+473 QQIEN

>member
-1 MSCTNEQN
+1 MD
-9 KNMKGII
+9 
-16 LSMNNLPYK
+16 NLPYIK
-25 RSSKESILQYAH
+25 SSKESIENYALN
-37 RLKEK
+37 LKEK
-42 TFKEIL
+42 TFKDVL
-48 LSDPNITD
+48 LNDPNITN
-56 EDRALLIAYY
+56 EDRSLLFEYY

-89 SKSEADFNEVG
+89 SKSEADFNEAGV
-100 IELKVTPYTIKSN
+100 ELKVTPYTIKAN
-113 GSLRAKERLVL
+113 GDLRAKERLVL

-129 MKDYEEENFLKSHV
+129 MKDYEEEDFLRSHV
-143 YEKCALMLLVYYLY
+143 YEKCALMLLIYYLY
-157 EPNKERLDYLI
+157 EPNKARLDYVI

-188 KIIINKIKNGKAEE
+188 KIIIDKIKKGKAEE

-228 SNEKAMQR
+228 SDKKAMQR

-247 IINHYIINKT
+247 ILNHYIVNKT
-257 EEYESVI
+257 EKYESVI
-264 KDSNILKEKTL
+264 KDAKILREQTL

-283 EPYYNQDIEFL
+283 QPYYNQDIEFL
-294 KNKFNIPYQ
+294 KHKFNIPYQ
-303 VTNKSFTYLLA
+303 VSNKSFTYLLA

-361 KENWLDSELYE
+361 NENWLDSELYE

-377 KYLFMIYQYIDENTL
+377 KYLFMIYQYLDDNTL
-392 IFKKAMFW
+392 VFKKAMFW

-413 VWEDTIQKI
+413 VWENTVEKI

-432 ISESSI
+432 ISESPI

-443 HGQNSN
+443 HGQNKN
-449 DTYPTPDGKRATKKC
+449 DTYPTLDGKNSTKKC

-473 KQIEESED
+473 QQIEEN

>member
-1 MSCTNEQN
+1 MD
-9 KNMKGII
+9 
-16 LSMNNLPYK
+16 NLPYIK
-25 RSSKESILQYAH
+25 SSKESIENYALN
-37 RLKEK
+37 LKEK
-42 TFKEIL
+42 TFKDVL
-48 LSDPNITD
+48 LNDPNITN
-56 EDRALLIAYY
+56 EDRSLLFEYY
-66 NNPRSKGSLGQL
+66 NNPRFKGSLGQL

-89 SKSEADFNEVG
+89 SKSEADFNEAGV
-100 IELKVTPYTIKSN
+100 ELKVTPYTIKAN
-113 GSLRAKERLVL
+113 GDLRAKERLVL

-129 MKDYEEENFLKSHV
+129 MKDYEEEDFLRSHV
-143 YEKCALMLLVYYLY
+143 YEKCALMLLIYYLY
-157 EPNKERLDYLI
+157 EPNKDRLDYVI
-168 NYIKLFQFPE
+168 NYIKLFQFSE

-188 KIIINKIKNGKAEE
+188 KIIIDKIKKGKAEE

-228 SNEKAMQR
+228 SDKKAMQR

-247 IINHYIINKT
+247 ILNHYIVNKT
-257 EEYESVI
+257 EKYESVI
-264 KDSNILKEKTL
+264 KDAKILKEQTL

-283 EPYYNQDIEFL
+283 QPYYNQDIEFL
-294 KNKFNIPYQ
+294 KHKFNIPYQ
-303 VTNKSFTYLLA
+303 ASNKSFTYLLA

-348 SMSFPTFKYTEII
+348 SMSFPTFKYTEIV
-361 KENWLDSELYE
+361 KEDWLDSELYE

-377 KYLFMIYQYIDENTL
+377 RYLFMIYQYLDENTL

-413 VWEDTIQKI
+413 VWEDTVKKI
-422 KNNEYDNLPK
+422 RNNEYDNLPK
-432 ISESSI
+432 ISESPI

-443 HGQNSN
+443 HARNAK
-449 DTYPTPDGKRATKKC
+449 DTYPTLDGKKAIKKC
-464 FWLNASYIK
+464 FWLNANYIK
-473 KQIEESED
+473 QQIEN

>member
-1 MSCTNEQN
+1 MD
-9 KNMKGII
+9 
-16 LSMNNLPYK
+16 NLPYIK
-25 RSSKESILQYAH
+25 SSKESIENYALN
-37 RLKEK
+37 LKEK
-42 TFKEIL
+42 TFKDVL
-48 LSDPNITD
+48 LNDPNITN
-56 EDRALLIAYY
+56 EDRSLLFEYY

-89 SKSEADFNEVG
+89 SKSEADFNEAGV
-100 IELKVTPYTIKSN
+100 ELKVTPYTIKAN
-113 GSLRAKERLVL
+113 GDLRAKERLVL

-129 MKDYEEENFLKSHV
+129 MKDYEEEDFLRSHV
-143 YEKCALMLLVYYLY
+143 YEKCALMLLIYYLY
-157 EPNKERLDYLI
+157 EPNKYRLDYVI

-188 KIIINKIKNGKAEE
+188 KIIIDKIKKGKAEE

-228 SNEKAMQR
+228 SDKKAMQR

-247 IINHYIINKT
+247 ILNHYIVNKT
-257 EEYESVI
+257 EKYESVI
-264 KDSNILKEKTL
+264 KDAKILKEQTL

-283 EPYYNQDIEFL
+283 QPYYNQDIEFL
-294 KNKFNIPYQ
+294 KHKFNIPYQ
-303 VTNKSFTYLLA
+303 ASNKSFTYLLA

-348 SMSFPTFKYTEII
+348 SMSFPTFKYTEIV
-361 KENWLDSELYE
+361 KEDWLDSELYE

-377 KYLFMIYQYIDENTL
+377 RYLFMIYQYLDENTL

-413 VWEDTIQKI
+413 VWDDTVKKI
-422 KNNEYDNLPK
+422 RNNEYDNLPK
-432 ISESSI
+432 ISESPI

-443 HGQNSN
+443 HARNAK
-449 DTYPTPDGKRATKKC
+449 DTYPTLDGKKAIKKC
-464 FWLNASYIK
+464 FWLNANYIK
-473 KQIEESED
+473 QQIEN

>member
-1 MSCTNEQN
+1 
-9 KNMKGII
+9 
-16 LSMNNLPYK
+16 MNNLPYI
-25 RSSKESILQYAH
+25 RSSKESIENYALN
-37 RLKEK
+37 LKEK
-42 TFKEIL
+42 TFKDVL
-48 LSDPNITD
+48 LNDPNITD
-56 EDRALLIAYY
+56 EDRSLLFEYY

-89 SKSEADFNEVG
+89 SKSEADFNEAGV
-100 IELKVTPYTIKSN
+100 ELKVTPYTVKSN
-113 GSLRAKERLVL
+113 GDLRAKERLVL

-129 MKDYEEENFLKSHV
+129 MKDYEEEDFLKSHV
-143 YEKCALMLLVYYLY
+143 YEKCALMLLIYYLY
-157 EPNKERLDYLI
+157 EPNKDRLDYLI

-188 KIIINKIKNGKAEE
+188 KIIIDKIKNGKAEE

-228 SNEKAMQR
+228 SDKKAMQR

-247 IINHYIINKT
+247 ILNHYIINKT
-257 EEYESVI
+257 EKYESVI
-264 KDSNILKEKTL
+264 KDAKILKEQTL

-283 EPYYNQDIEFL
+283 QPYYNQDIEFL
-294 KNKFNIPYQ
+294 KHKFNIPYQ
-303 VTNKSFTYLLA
+303 VSNKSFTYLLA

-348 SMSFPTFKYTEII
+348 SMSFPTFKYTEIV
-361 KENWLDSELYE
+361 KEDWLDSELYE

-377 KYLFMIYQYIDENTL
+377 RYLFMIYQYLDEDTL
-392 IFKKAMFW
+392 IFKNAMFW

-413 VWEDTIQKI
+413 VWADTVEKI
-422 KNNEYDNLPK
+422 KNNEYDDLPK
-432 ISESSI
+432 ISESPI

-443 HGQNSN
+443 HARNAR
-449 DTYPTPDGKRATKKC
+449 DTYPTLDGKQAIKKC
-464 FWLNASYIK
+464 FWLNANYIK
-473 KQIEESED
+473 KQIEEN

>member
-1 MSCTNEQN
+1 MD
-9 KNMKGII
+9 
-16 LSMNNLPYK
+16 NLPYIK
-25 RSSKESILQYAH
+25 NSKESITNYALNL
-37 RLKEK
+37 REK
-42 TFKEIL
+42 TFKDVL
-48 LSDPNITD
+48 LNDPNITD
-56 EDRALLIAYY
+56 EDRAVLFEYY
-66 NNPRSKGSLGQL
+66 NNPRTKGSLGQL

-89 SKSEADFNEVG
+89 SKSEADFDEAG
-100 IELKVTPYTIKSN
+100 IELKVTPYIMKSN
-113 GSLRAKERLVL
+113 GDLRAKERLVL

-129 MKDYEEENFLKSHV
+129 MKDYEEEDFLKSHV
-143 YEKCALMLLVYYLY
+143 YEKCALMLLIYYLY
-157 EPNKERLDYLI
+157 EPNKARLDYLI
-168 NYIKLFQFPE
+168 KYINLFQFPE

-188 KIIINKIKNGKAEE
+188 KIIIDKIKNGKAEE

-228 SNEKAMQR
+228 STEKAMQR

-247 IINHYIINKT
+247 ILNHYIVNKT
-257 EEYESVI
+257 DEYESVI
-264 KDSNILKEKTL
+264 KDANILKEQSL
-275 EQYIISKL
+275 EQYILSKL

-294 KNKFNIPYQ
+294 KHKFNIPYQ

-314 KGMLEVVNEKI
+314 KEMLEVVNEKI

-331 NIKIKAIRLR
+331 NIKIKAIRLK

-348 SMSFPTFKYTEII
+348 SMSFPTFKYTEIV
-361 KENWLDSELYE
+361 KENWLDSELHE

-377 KYLFMIYQYIDENTL
+377 KYLFMIYQYLDDDTL

-413 VWEDTIQKI
+413 VWENTVEKI
-422 KNNEYDNLPK
+422 KNNDYDNLPK
-432 ISESSI
+432 ISESPI

-443 HGQNSN
+443 HGQNAN
-449 DTYPTPDGKRATKKC
+449 DTYPTPDGKKATKKC

-473 KQIEESED
+473 KQIESEN

>member
-1 MSCTNEQN
+1 MD
-9 KNMKGII
+9 
-16 LSMNNLPYK
+16 NLPYIK
-25 RSSKESILQYAH
+25 SSKESIENYALNL
-37 RLKEK
+37 REK
-42 TFKEIL
+42 TFKDVL
-48 LSDPNITD
+48 LDDPNITN
-56 EDRALLIAYY
+56 EDRSLLFEYY

-89 SKSEADFNEVG
+89 SKSEADFNEAGV
-100 IELKVTPYTIKSN
+100 ELKVTPYTIKAN
-113 GSLRAKERLVL
+113 GDLRAKERLVL

-129 MKDYEEENFLKSHV
+129 MKDYEEEDFLKSHV
-143 YEKCALMLLVYYLY
+143 YEKCALMLLIYYLY
-157 EPNKERLDYLI
+157 EPNKNRLDYII

-188 KIIINKIKNGKAEE
+188 KIIIDKIKKGKAEE

-217 ANANSL
+217 SNANSL

-228 SNEKAMQR
+228 SDKKAMQR

-247 IINHYIINKT
+247 ILNHYIVNKT
-257 EEYESVI
+257 EKYESVI
-264 KDSNILKEKTL
+264 KDANILKEQTL

-283 EPYYNQDIEFL
+283 QPYYNQDIEFL
-294 KNKFNIPYQ
+294 KHKFNIPYQ
-303 VTNKSFTYLLA
+303 ASNKSFTYLLA

-361 KENWLDSELYE
+361 NENWLDSELYE

-377 KYLFMIYQYIDENTL
+377 KYLFMIYQYLDDNTL

-413 VWEDTIQKI
+413 VWEDTVEKI
-422 KNNEYDNLPK
+422 KNNEYDDLPK
-432 ISESSI
+432 ISESPI

-443 HGQNSN
+443 HARNAR
-449 DTYPTPDGKRATKKC
+449 DTYPTLDGKQAIKKC
-464 FWLNASYIK
+464 FWLNTSYIK
-473 KQIEESED
+473 QQIEGE